1 MSPYLEWLYLMA
13 KSTGLRP
20 HQKREGNTKMSNDYL
35 TSGIK
40 ISTDS
45 AGCMTA
51 EHTMQGLLI
60 DGSFYASRKECRAAA
75 VKVLKEMKE
84 QGSYESYE
92 WQERRL
98 EREENA
104 WKYI

>member
-1 MSPYLEWLYLMA
+1 
-13 KSTGLRP
+13 
-20 HQKREGNTKMSNDYL
+20 MSNDYL

-45 AGCMTA
+45 AGAMTA
-51 EHTMQGLLI
+51 THTEQGLLI
-60 DGSFYASRKECRAAA
+60 DSSFYASRKECRADA
-75 VKVLKEMKE
+75 VEVLKDMKE
-84 QGSYESYE
+84 NGACESYE
-92 WQERRL
+92 QEERRL

>member
-1 MSPYLEWLYLMA
+1 MINSNTQKQMKKMNGYDQEALTALYSSL
-13 KSTGLRP
+13 
-20 HQKREGNTKMSNDYL
+20 
-35 TSGIK
+35 
-40 ISTDS
+40 
-45 AGCMTA
+45 
-51 EHTMQGLLI
+51 
-60 DGSFYASRKECRAAA
+60 ASRKECRAAA

>member
-1 MSPYLEWLYLMA
+1 M
-13 KSTGLRP
+13 
-20 HQKREGNTKMSNDYL
+20 NNDFL
-35 TSGIK
+35 ASGIK

-75 VKVLKEMKE
+75 AKVLKEMKE
-84 QGSYESYE
+84 QGAYESYE
-92 WQERRL
+92 RQERRL
-98 EREENA
+98 EREANA
-104 WKYI
+104 WRYI

>member
-1 MSPYLEWLYLMA
+1 
-13 KSTGLRP
+13 
-20 HQKREGNTKMSNDYL
+20 MSNDYL

-98 EREENA
+98 ERELISEL
-104 WKYI
+104 KEFEKSI

>member
-1 MSPYLEWLYLMA
+1 
-13 KSTGLRP
+13 
-20 HQKREGNTKMSNDYL
+20 MSNDYL

-51 EHTMQGLLI
+51 THTEQGLLI
-60 DGSFYASRKECRAAA
+60 DGSFYASRKECRAEA
-75 VKVLKEMKE
+75 VKVLMDMKE
-84 QGSYESYE
+84 NGACESYE
-92 WQERRL
+92 QEERRL
-98 EREENA
+98 EREMNA

>member
-1 MSPYLEWLYLMA
+1 ME
-13 KSTGLRP
+13 
-20 HQKREGNTKMSNDYL
+20 NDYL

-51 EHTMQGLLI
+51 THTEQGLLI
-60 DGSFYASRKECRAAA
+60 DGSFFASRKECRAAA
-75 VKVLKEMKE
+75 VEVLKDMKE
-84 QGSYESYE
+84 QGAYESYE
-92 WQERRL
+92 QQERRL